1 MARPKAARATP
12 ALPARAAAEEIARLR
27 DILRGAGLR
36 STLPRIA
43 VYKQLLAS
51 AGPISHGEVAERL
64 AAEGFD
70 RATVYRNLIDLC
82 ESGLAQRTDHGDHL
96 WRFELLSK
104 QESSHDR
111 SAHAHFLCTDCGQV
125 ECLPEATVRV
135 AKSANVPRSVES
147 RRVEI
152 QVKGVCDTCAT

>member
-1 MARPKAARATP
+1 MARSKARSAAPAVVQTP
-12 ALPARAAAEEIARLR
+12 EEEIARLR

-43 VYKQLLAS
+43 VYKQLLAA
-51 AGPISHGEVAERL
+51 AGPITHGDVAEAL
-64 AAEGFD
+64 GGQGFD

-82 ESGLAQRTDHGDHL
+82 EAGLAQRTDHGDHL

-104 QESSHDR
+104 QSANHDAT
-111 SAHAHFLCTDCGQV
+111 AHAHFLCTDCGQV

-135 AKSANVPRSVES
+135 AKSGSVPRAVES
-147 RRVEI
+147 RKVEI